1 MDELWQRY
9 RTFWTPV
16 LIGLGVFLVGVI
28 AVHVMTDDPEKL
40 NNQLSLQMTK
50 LGRKEAP
57 SSGQIRAQA
66 ETAGAFSARNTT
78 WATRL
83 DQTAGLEGDLIEQAV
98 DQSLRASL
106 LRGASAQEAKSDAAL
121 AKHFDGSAVAAGIAR
136 RKFETM
142 RQERIDLLRTADPNV
157 GISRLMTD
165 VYNELR
171 VRANRADVD
180 LRADRLGFTSMTS
193 VDATTLPQRLLN
205 LALVARIVNA
215 AIVSGME
222 TIDHIQIDRAL
233 PANSEAFMN
242 EWWVRFVVTGPMSG
256 AKTVLA
262 MLSDKD
268 AAVPLHDTTLS
279 IPKGRSPLSG
289 TVTLEARAYSM
300 RVNLDTKINL
310 SEEEEDA

>member
-40 NNQLSLQMTK
+40 NNQLSLQMK
-50 LGRKEAP
+50 RLRNKKAP
-57 SSGQIRAQA
+57 SKGQMRTQDQMA
-66 ETAGAFSARNTT
+66 EALSTRVTG
-78 WATRL
+78 WANQL
-83 DQTAGLEGDLIEQAV
+83 DQTAGLEGDLIEQSV
-98 DQSLRASL
+98 DQALRAAL
-106 LRGASAQEAKSDAAL
+106 LRGASAQEAKADATL
-121 AKHFDGSAVAAGIAR
+121 AKYFDGSTVAAGIAR
-136 RKFETM
+136 REFEM
-142 RQERIDLLRTADPNV
+142 KRQERIDLLRTADPNV
-157 GISRLMTD
+157 GISQLMQD

-171 VRANRADVD
+171 VRANLADVD

-215 AIVSGME
+215 AIMNGME
-222 TIDHIQIDRAL
+222 TVDQIQIDRAS
-233 PANSEAFMN
+233 PANPDAFMS

-256 AKTVLA
+256 AKAVLA

-289 TVTLEARAYSM
+289 SVTLEARAYSM
-300 RVNLDTKINL
+300 RINLDSKINL